1 MRELIFHQ
9 GHPPGQQDLSD
20 FTDMGELSIPI
31 AGEPLAHRSRWPNPH
46 TLPMLPSH
54 ATTTA
59 LPMVVVT
66 QPN

>member
-1 MRELIFHQ
+1 
-9 GHPPGQQDLSD
+9 
-20 FTDMGELSIPI
+20 MGELSIRI